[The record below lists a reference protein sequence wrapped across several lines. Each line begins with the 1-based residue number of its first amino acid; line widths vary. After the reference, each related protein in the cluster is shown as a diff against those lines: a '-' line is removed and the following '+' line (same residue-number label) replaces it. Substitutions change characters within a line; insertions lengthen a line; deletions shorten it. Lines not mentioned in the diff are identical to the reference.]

1 MPWNYYRWRWRR
13 RRRPWLRYRRP
24 RKIIRRRWTRRR
36 PWVRRFF
43 KRKLKTLNVKENQ
56 PKCIRKCKI
65 KGLIPLLQCTAER
78 IAFNYDLYELS
89 TVPERLPG
97 GGGFGIKNFSLR
109 ALYAEHRY
117 GHNIWTKT
125 NEHLPLCRYLGCK
138 MKFYQSELTDYVVSY
153 SNTLPLESNI
163 GMYNTMQPSMHC
175 MVQNKL
181 LVPSRKTYPKN
192 KPYFTKRIR
201 PPTQLLN
208 RWYFQ
213 SALAK
218 TPLVMLRTSS
228 MSMEHFYLSPSA
240 KSSNI
245 TIPTLNTGLIK
256 NRNFKKPP
264 GDGYFASGTGTQK
277 VYLYTTRSNYN
288 NITQIKIKDLVFL
301 GDSKNFVEGHAFSDE
316 YPNTT
321 QANFTTNKQSWTTT
335 HKNYW
340 GNPFYPTYLNPD
352 SPDAPVFQSPKSYAT
367 YISQWSTLEQT
378 ADSLTEV
385 FLVHKTRYNPH
396 ADYGQDTKCYFLSV
410 AKEEQGWEPPDN
422 EDLTNENLP
431 LWLLLWGF
439 PDFQKKL
446 KKLQRIDEDYIL
458 VIIQEHTRPIRN
470 ALVPL
475 STSFINGW
483 SPYENQFNKLDS
495 ERWHPQFQYQQEIY
509 NDICTSGPGT
519 AKVPN
524 NTNIEAKVEYCFYF
538 KWGGDLPPMS
548 VIEDPTEQPFYPVPS
563 NKYAATSLQNPESR
577 PERLLYSFDE
587 RRGTLT
593 KKALKRISK
602 DWETKTT
609 FITDGGNLFSEPTQL
624 QETETSETSSSEE
637 EETETLLRKLHKQRT
652 KQRAI
657 KQRIL
662 NLLQKSQKSE

>member
-1 MPWNYYRWRWRR
+1 MPWNYYRRRWRR
-13 RRRPWLRYRRP
+13 RRRPWIRYWRP
-24 RKIIRRRWTRRR
+24 RGIIRRRWKRRR
-36 PWVRRFF
+36 PWVRRYF
-43 KRKLKTLNVKENQ
+43 KRKLKTLTVKENQ

-65 KGLIPLLQCTAER
+65 KGLIPLIQCTADR
-78 IAFNYDLYELS
+78 IAFNYDSYELS

-117 GHNIWTKT
+117 AHNVWTRT

-138 MKFYQSELTDYVVSY
+138 MIFYQSELTDYVVSF
-153 SNTLPLESNI
+153 SNTLPLESNL

-181 LVPSRKTYPKN
+181 LVPSRKTYPKR
-192 KPYFTKRIR
+192 KPYFIKRIR

-208 RWYFQ
+208 KWYFQ
-213 SALAK
+213 SALSK
-218 TPLVMLRTSS
+218 TPLLMLRTTA
-228 MSMEHFYLSPSA
+228 MSMEHFYLSPNA

-256 NRNFKKPP
+256 NRNFKNPP
-264 GDGYFASGTGTQK
+264 NDGYYASGYGTQK
-277 VYLYTTRSNYN
+277 VYLYTTRQEYQGNIN
-288 NITQIKIKDLVFL
+288 NIQIQHLVFL
-301 GDSKNFVEGHAFSDE
+301 GDSKNHVEGAAFSDI
-316 YPNTT
+316 YPQSTE
-321 QANFTTNKQSWTTT
+321 FTTNKQKWLTE
-335 HKNYW
+335 HKKHW
-340 GNPFYPTYLNPD
+340 GNPFYPTYIHPD
-352 SPDAPVFQSPKSYAT
+352 NPDAPVFQSAKSYPT
-367 YISQWSTLEQT
+367 YINEMSTQT
-378 ADSLTEV
+378 TKATGLTQVEII
-385 FLVHKTRYNPH
+385 HKTRYNPH
-396 ADYGQDTKCYFLSV
+396 ADYGQDTMCYFLPV
-410 AKEEQGWEPPDN
+410 TKDEQSWDPPDN
-422 EDLTNENLP
+422 EQLTNENLP
-431 LWLLLWGF
+431 LWLLVWGF

-446 KKLQRIDEDYIL
+446 KKLLHIDEDYLL
-458 VIIQEHTRPIRN
+458 VIIQTHTRPIRN
-470 ALVPL
+470 ALVPI
-475 STSFINGW
+475 SMSFINGY
-483 SPYENQFNKLDS
+483 SPYENSFNKLDQ
-495 ERWHPQFQYQQEIY
+495 ERWYPQFQYQQEIY

-519 AKVPN
+519 AKVPK
-524 NTNIEAKVEYCFYF
+524 NTNIEAKAKYCFYF

-548 VIEDPTEQPFYPVPS
+548 IIEDPTEQPFYPVPS

-577 PERLLYSFDE
+577 PERLLYTFDE

-593 KKALKRISK
+593 KKALKRITQ

-609 FITDGGNLFSEPTQL
+609 FVTDGSNLFSEPTPL

-662 NLLQKSQKSE
+662 SLLQKSQKLE